1 MRALRAGLLGALLS
15 APNLAVP
22 LTVAWDASP
31 SWPSGT
37 TVEVCAN
44 SVCAEGVTTTSAVL
58 DAPLLPGDRLRV
70 QARAIPPL
78 GYQCGSPLILC
89 PPSEYATL
97 AAIYPSPLIQYWA
110 TKSLIEVP
118 TMAAPTFVAQY
129 ATEFNTTTS
138 PKTAMSAVAIT
149 SGDVL
154 VAVGVKENDL
164 YYMAV
169 AENGGASFIAKQ
181 SIDLSYYTEVAAYT
195 YIAPSSETITV
206 TFTSNASYRFGGNV
220 IRFSG
225 ASGIGASSKANA
237 YSGSPS
243 VSITT
248 TQANSA
254 IVVIVGDWN
263 ARSGTQTFTSNGG
276 AGNPTLLTGYPGDN
290 TYYGVAIAYYPD
302 AGTAGAKTVGMSA
315 PTGQQWAIIA
325 VEVKGT
331 AGATGSL
338 PPRLSNR
345 FAHLLGR

>member
-1 MRALRAGLLGALLS
+1 
-15 APNLAVP
+15 
-22 LTVAWDASP
+22 
-31 SWPSGT
+31 
-37 TVEVCAN
+37 
-44 SVCAEGVTTTSAVL
+44 
-58 DAPLLPGDRLRV
+58 
-70 QARAIPPL
+70 
-78 GYQCGSPLILC
+78 
-89 PPSEYATL
+89 
-97 AAIYPSPLIQYWA
+97 
-110 TKSLIEVP
+110 
-118 TMAAPTFVAQY
+118 MAAPTFVAQY
-129 ATEFNTTTS
+129 ATAFNTNTN

-154 VAVGVKENDL
+154 VAVEVKENNL
-164 YYMAV
+164 YNIAV
-169 AENGGASFIAKQ
+169 TENGGASFLSQ
-181 SIDLSYYTEVAAYT
+181 RLIDISDYTEVAAYT

-206 TFTSNASYRFGGNV
+206 TFTSNSTYKFGGNV

-254 IVVIVGDWN
+254 IVVVVGDWN
-263 ARSGTQTFTSNGG
+263 SALGTQTFTSNGG
-276 AGNPTLLTGYPGDN
+276 AGSPTLLTGYPGSGF
-290 TYYGVAIAYYPD
+290 TYGVGIAYYPD
-302 AGTAGAKTVGMSA
+302 AGTAGAKTVGMSE
-315 PTGQQWAIIA
+315 PTGQKWAIIA